1 MDRFAF
7 ISRHEPTEG
16 QKMLAAKAS
25 VELVMVGDRDGFT
38 LNSDEFKEFQGV
50 IVVHAQAAM
59 RALLSGLKVGVFNN
73 VNRAPLGEKPRFETT
88 SLVVSKTQKLGYIF
102 DLLED
107 KYKCH
112 YVARFHTDK
121 CVPDVDTFLGAEKHQ
136 DAVEM
141 INFFCERNGL
151 DPNYDLE
158 LR

>member
-7 ISRHEPTEG
+7 VSRHEPTAG

-25 VELVMVGDRDGFT
+25 IELVMVGDRDGFT
-38 LNSDEFKEFQGV
+38 LNSDEFKEFKGV

-88 SLVVSKTQKLGYIF
+88 SLVVSRTEKFGFDF
-102 DLLED
+102 DLIED
-107 KYKCH
+107 KYEEKFW
-112 YVARFHTDK
+112 ASFHTDRTV
-121 CVPDVDTFLGAEKHQ
+121 CDLNTFLGAEKRQ
-136 DAVEM
+136 DAIEM
-141 INFFCERNGL
+141 VDLYCKFNGL
-151 DPNYDLE
+151 EPHYDLE

>member
-1 MDRFAF
+1 MERFAF
-7 ISRHEPTEG
+7 VSRHEPTEG

-25 VELVMVGDRDGFT
+25 IELVTVGDRDGFT
-38 LNSDEFKEFQGV
+38 LNSEEFKEFKGV

-88 SLVVSKTQKLGYIF
+88 SLVVSKTQKLGYGF
-102 DLLED
+102 DLIED
-107 KYKCH
+107 KYQTT
-112 YVARFHTDK
+112 YWANFHTDK
-121 CVPDVDTFLGAEKHQ
+121 IVSDVNTFLGAEKRQ

-141 INFFCERNGL
+141 INLYCKRNGL
-151 DPNYDLE
+151 EAHYDLE